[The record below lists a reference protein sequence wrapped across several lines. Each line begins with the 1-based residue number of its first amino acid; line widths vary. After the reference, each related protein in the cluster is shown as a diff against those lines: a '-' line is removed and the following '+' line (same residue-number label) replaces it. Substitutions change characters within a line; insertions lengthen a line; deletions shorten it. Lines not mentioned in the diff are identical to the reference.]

1 VLLKAEYAG
10 GVTTDPLEDRGTIVD
25 DVTHHVDL
33 GLVPGNELSVVPNVR
48 GGLDRHVCSSC
59 GNFIIASVKAANPER
74 SPVFR
79 AIRKRFV
86 MSMGE

>member
-1 VLLKAEYAG
+1 VLLQAEYAG

-25 DVTHHVDL
+25 NVTHYVNL
-33 GLVPGNELSVVPNVR
+33 GLIPGNELSVVPDVR

-59 GNFIIASVKAANPER
+59 GSFIIASVAGAKPER

-79 AIRKRFV
+79 AIRERFV